1 MDHVHSVTV
10 PGAAAGWC
18 DTVERFGSGKLS
30 MSQIMS
36 EAIRLAEEGYPVS
49 QLTAM
54 YWKEG
59 ERKLRA
65 ASPNYGEML
74 KNGERAPRD
83 GEIIKLKNLARTFR
97 ELAKNGKKGF
107 YEGPIAEAIVQV
119 LKDRGGV
126 MTLEDLKSHG
136 EQGSEETEAICFE
149 YEAAGVKVWEH
160 APNGQGLIALMTLGI
175 LESLQKRDIVPVF
188 GKTDGYKHNSAE

>member
-10 PGAAAGWC
+10 PGAAGGWC
-18 DTVERFGSGKLS
+18 DTVEKYGSGKLN
-30 MSQIMS
+30 MSQILS

-54 YWKEG
+54 HWKHG
-59 ERKLRA
+59 ERDLRT

-74 KNGERAPRD
+74 RNGERAPRE
-83 GEIIKLKNLARTFR
+83 GEIIRLKNLAKTFR
-97 ELAKNGKKGF
+97 ELAAKGKKGF

-126 MTLEDLKSHG
+126 MTLEDLKFHG
-136 EQGSEETEAICFE
+136 EQGSEETEPISFE

-160 APNGQGLIALMTLGI
+160 APNGQGLVALMALGV
-175 LESLQKRDIVPVF
+175 LESLQKRGAIPEF
-188 GKTDGYKHNSAE
+188 GKAGGYKHNSAE